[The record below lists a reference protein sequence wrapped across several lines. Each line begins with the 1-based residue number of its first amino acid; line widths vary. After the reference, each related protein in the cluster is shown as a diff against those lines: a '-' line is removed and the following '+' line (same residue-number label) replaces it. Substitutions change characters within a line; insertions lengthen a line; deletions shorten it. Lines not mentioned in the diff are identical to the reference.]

1 MLVSSSAILDTP
13 PSTKPN
19 SSTHRAWYRGRRP
32 SFSTPRAGL
41 TPSRGF
47 SSSTRTRRTSRFLP
61 ELEILNGSPF
71 TQAESRLI
79 EEARENMFYHRQRTD
94 MVAQRGKR
102 LFIWIMIL
110 NFFFPFI
117 GPVVLYGKLNSTI
130 SWYTHGEINC
140 LTKDQRGILKQQLVV
155 EAIVYTAL
163 IIALAVHYSIHN

>member
-1 MLVSSSAILDTP
+1 
-13 PSTKPN
+13 
-19 SSTHRAWYRGRRP
+19 
-32 SFSTPRAGL
+32 
-41 TPSRGF
+41 
-47 SSSTRTRRTSRFLP
+47 
-61 ELEILNGSPF
+61 LEILDGSPF

-110 NFFFPFI
+110 TFFFPFI

-155 EAIVYTAL
+155 EAVVYTAV